1 MPDTSGDKR
10 QRKLAAKRRGH
21 SRTAVSALSKAHH
34 VHHYNSPVMNSES
47 DEETITSPFP
57 TSLSVVCG
65 RTHKTGTFGKS
76 ARSLSTMYSVNT
88 CAHMEY
94 YRILTWVKKN
104 KYYKHKQHFRTAH
117 TGSLQSKGEAP
128 AGSASVLTV
137 KRCWTRDHFILQPI
151 FLSLNTARSFFS
163 HVFIVIP
170 RGCCHQK
177 VTSIHVML

>member
-57 TSLSVVCG
+57 TSLSAVCG

-76 ARSLSTMYSVNT
+76 ARSLSTMYGVNT

-104 KYYKHKQHFRTAH
+104 KYYKHK
-117 TGSLQSKGEAP
+117 
-128 AGSASVLTV
+128 
-137 KRCWTRDHFILQPI
+137 
-151 FLSLNTARSFFS
+151 
-163 HVFIVIP
+163 
-170 RGCCHQK
+170 
-177 VTSIHVML
+177 